1 MNAIRRVAFATSLA
15 TVAALAACGG
25 NDDPAPVTTTRS
37 TAFGVV
43 VGADDS
49 AASGTWAWKGI
60 PFAKAPV
67 GALRWKAPVD
77 PDAWPAPKTTQ
88 QFGNACV
95 QYGRIYGPGA
105 NNTYDASIA
114 TTLNQAVGNED
125 CLYLNVWRPASA
137 DAGLPVIVFVYGGSD
152 VSGYTADPVYDGAA
166 LAKSANAVVVTANY
180 RVGIFGWLDLPQLRD
195 GSSASNDSGNFG
207 TLDNIKALQFIN
219 QNIAGFGGD
228 PGNVTVIGQSAGAIN
243 VYALLTSPLV
253 VSANPK
259 LMHRVMPLSGG
270 ISLASELPAGSIPTL
285 NPAAV
290 ALAQGNALLNNLLI
304 ADGLATDTASA
315 QAYAATQTSAQIAS
329 YLRAKA
335 PATLFTT
342 LLTKLALLGLA
353 GSGPIPEGVV
363 VPVDPVAAIAA
374 GNYLK
379 VPVLAGNTREEAK
392 LFPTFLA
399 LSPAL
404 GGISGRLVND
414 ATLFTTQFNYNPDAA
429 PTVTIDQWI
438 PAKYLPVTT
447 PVTGFNA
454 ETDLLNNIFFIPSR
468 DNVLNAL
475 KAQQPAVWYYQFAW
489 KQEPAPWNDIYGAAH
504 AFDLPFLFG
513 NFGPSLFSKVA
524 NSTANKP
531 GRLDLSAAMMSSV
544 AAFARAGDPNNAAL
558 GVVWPAWPKVLVF
571 DATQVA
577 KSISVP

>member
-1 MNAIRRVAFATSLA
+1 MNPIRRVKIATSLA

-25 NDDPAPVTTTRS
+25 NDALAPVTTTRS

-49 AASGTWAWKGI
+49 AVSGTWSWKGI

-67 GALRWKAPVD
+67 GALRWKAPAD
-77 PDAWPAPKTTQ
+77 PDAWTAPKTTQ

-259 LMHRVMPLSGG
+259 LMHKAMPLSGG

-315 QAYAATQTSAQIAS
+315 QAYAATQTSAQIAN
-329 YLRAKA
+329 YLRGKD

-342 LLTKLALLGLA
+342 LLTKLAPLGLA
-353 GSGPIPEGVV
+353 GSGPIPEGIV
-363 VPVDPVAAIAA
+363 VPVDPVASIAA

-379 VPVLAGNTREEAK
+379 IPVLAGNTREEAK

-399 LSPAL
+399 LAPAL
-404 GGISGRLVND
+404 GGTSGRLVND

-429 PTVTIDQWI
+429 PTVSVDQWI

-489 KQEPAPWNDIYGAAH
+489 RQEPAPWNDIYGAAH

-513 NFGPSLFSKVA
+513 NFGPSLFSNVA

-544 AAFARAGDPNNAAL
+544 AAFARAGDPNNAAI

-571 DATQVA
+571 DATPAA